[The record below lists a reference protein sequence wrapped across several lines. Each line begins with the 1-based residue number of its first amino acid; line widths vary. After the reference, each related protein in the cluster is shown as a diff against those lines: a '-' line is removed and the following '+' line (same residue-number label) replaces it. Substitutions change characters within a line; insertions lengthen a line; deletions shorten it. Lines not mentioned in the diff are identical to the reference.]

1 MGPEKVRG
9 RWNCYRRRFWP
20 ASGESFPT
28 IKGRRAEKED
38 AGQELWR
45 FGTERGQ
52 FGLARSAE
60 LTTKWMGIKRKRM
73 QKRIRIERKQN
84 WGAQFWPGS
93 ALCLAQWGC
102 PDLSWGLARHP
113 NLSWGHPCSAQH

>member
-9 RWNCYRRRFWP
+9 RWSCYRHRFWL

-38 AGQELWR
+38 TGQERWR
-45 FGTERGQ
+45 FRAERGQ

-73 QKRIRIERKQN
+73 QNGNGCKKGSGLKGNRIIGGPNFGQALHCAWHN
-84 WGAQFWPGS
+84 GVTPIS
-93 ALCLAQWGC
+93 AGV
-102 PDLSWGLARHP
+102 
-113 NLSWGHPCSAQH
+113 